1 MINMRLSAA
10 CAALEGE
17 LRGTDRPFSGCSY
30 DSRTLQPGELFIALR
45 GEARDGHDF
54 ISVAFEKGAGGAMV
68 DRDAAYPLPVIRVDD
83 TRKQSGLLAG
93 HWRAGFD
100 LPIIAVTGSNGKT
113 TVKEMISAI
122 LSVNAEV
129 LSTHGNLNN
138 DIGVPMT
145 LFRLAPGHRFAVVEM
160 GANHPREIS
169 WLSRIA
175 RPDVALI
182 TQCAPAHLEGFGSVA
197 GVAEAKA
204 EIYEGLLPTG
214 TAVINVD
221 DPYAGLWL
229 ERSRRNRQITFGI
242 SAEAD
247 VSAANIN
254 TDLAGGRTRFDLK
267 FRDSKVSSNIGLHG
281 RHNILNALAA
291 AACCIAVG
299 IPLEQLRVGLEKVRP
314 IKGRMELKNG
324 LRDTLIFDD
333 TYNANPI
340 SLNAALDVVSDT
352 PGRSWLILGD
362 MGELGVTSARFHE
375 EAGAQARAHGI
386 ERLYGI
392 GELAVHSVK
401 GFGAGARHFE
411 QLEDL
416 VETLRRELRAG
427 IVLLVKGSR
436 SMALERVVDA
446 LVRNE
451 ERG

>member
-1 MINMRLSAA
+1 MRLSAA
-10 CAALEGE
+10 CAALDGK
-17 LRGTDRPFSGCSY
+17 LVGADRPFSGCSY

-54 ISVAFEKGAGGAMV
+54 IPAAFEKGAGGAMV

-83 TRKQSGLLAG
+83 TRKHSGLLAG

-100 LPIIAVTGSNGKT
+100 APLIAVTGSNGKT
-113 TVKEMISAI
+113 TVKEMIRAV
-122 LSVNAEV
+122 LSVNADV

-145 LFRLAPGHRFAVVEM
+145 LFRLASEHRFAVVEM
-160 GANHPREIS
+160 GANHPGEIS

-204 EIYEGLLPTG
+204 EIYEGLAPEG
-214 TAVINVD
+214 TAVINAD
-221 DPYAGLWL
+221 DDYAGLWL
-229 ERSRRNRQITFGI
+229 ERSGRNRQITFGM
-242 SAEAD
+242 SAKAD
-247 VSAANIN
+247 VSAAGMG
-254 TDLAGGRTRFDLK
+254 TDLAGGRTRFDLG
-267 FRDSKVSSNIGLHG
+267 FRDSKARVDMGLHG
-281 RHNILNALAA
+281 RHNVLNALAA

-299 IPLEQLRVGLEKVRP
+299 IPLEQVRAGLEQVRP

-324 LRDTLIFDD
+324 IWDTHIFDD
-333 TYNANPI
+333 TYNANPM
-340 SLNAALDVVSDT
+340 SLNAALKVVSNM

-362 MGELGVTSARFHE
+362 MGELGDASARFHE

-392 GELAVHSVK
+392 GELAMHSVR
-401 GFGAGARHFE
+401 GFGAGAAHFE

-416 VETLRRELRAG
+416 VETLRRELRPG
-427 IVLLVKGSR
+427 VVLLVKGSR
-436 SMALERVVDA
+436 SMALERAVNA
-446 LVRNE
+446 LTE
-451 ERG
+451 ESP